1 MSEIHLSKQV
11 VEFLQ
16 DLVVSTREG
25 LLVLSV
31 SVGLKVFQALME
43 EEVTELV
50 GPKGKHNPE
59 RKALRH
65 GCERSSVMLGGHK
78 IQVNRL
84 LARTLDGYEL

>member
-1 MSEIHLSKQV
+1 
-11 VEFLQ
+11 
-16 DLVVSTREG
+16 
-25 LLVLSV
+25 
-31 SVGLKVFQALME
+31 ME